1 MRDNRTML
9 MRAGRALWWYV
20 RHSPL
25 TFIWLA
31 ILLGTTYI
39 QHHVSPAVLDRVLVR
54 RSTNI
59 DQLTSD
65 PLTVIVRSL
74 FWLDGGGTAAYWF
87 PYAIAYLVFHV
98 PAERWLG
105 SLRWLVVGLTGHVLA
120 TFVSEGALAVA
131 IRAGIADESMRNT
144 EDIGVSYFL
153 AAVVA
158 VLVYHIAR
166 PWRWVYLGGVLI
178 SYGVPLIL
186 TPDFTALGH
195 FSSVLIGLA
204 CYPVARAKMADQW
217 DPAATANA
225 LARTWRHRSPTG

>member
-1 MRDNRTML
+1 MARRVLTTVWTYL
-9 MRAGRALWWYV
+9 RR
-20 RHSPL
+20 SPL
-25 TFIWLA
+25 TFIWLV
-31 ILLGTTYI
+31 ILLGTTYV
-39 QHHVSPAVLDRVLVR
+39 QHHVSPAVLDRVLVK

-65 PLTVIVRSL
+65 PITVIVRSL

-105 SLRWLVVGLTGHVLA
+105 SLRWLVVGLSGHVLA
-120 TFVSEGALAVA
+120 TFISEGALALA
-131 IRAGIADESMRNT
+131 IRAGIANESMRDT

-166 PWRWVYLGGVLI
+166 PWRWAYLAGVLVC
-178 SYGVPLIL
+178 YGVPLVL
-186 TPDFTALGH
+186 TLDFTALGH

-204 CYPVARAKMADQW
+204 CYPVARGKMGDQW
-217 DPAATANA
+217 DPAATARA
-225 LARTWRHRSPTG
+225 LVRRWRHRSPTG